1 MQISVAF
8 ILRALILVL
17 STLGIV
23 VFTLSIALSIIPALV
38 GFVSIAVFAGFAV
51 MVLQDI

>member
-1 MQISVAF
+1 MQITAAF

-23 VFTLSIALSIIPALV
+23 VFTLSIALSIIPVLV
-38 GFVSIAVFAGFAV
+38 GFVSIAVFTGFALIA
-51 MVLQDI
+51 LQDI